1 MLQVTIPRY
10 PGDQSQF
17 QTTRISVS
25 AEEAKIL
32 AAEVTLRQLST
43 SGQATAFPEG
53 TVSAVYVQPVQSYAL
68 KCVLVYVG

>member
-1 MLQVTIPRY
+1 
-10 PGDQSQF
+10 
-17 QTTRISVS
+17 VS

-53 TVSAVYVQPVQSYAL
+53 TVSTVCVRPVQSYAL
-68 KCVLVYVG
+68 KCILVDHHGKKHFSFFILSLTCQI